1 MSIVKLATV
10 KKLFG
15 GSTLTKTEQKALADE
30 VMLMTLARATA
41 SDTNIKNVEVDKV
54 KEVLREHTGKKFTNA
69 NVRVA
74 ANSKM

>member
-41 SDTNIKNVEVDKV
+41 SDANIKNVEVDKV
-54 KEVLREHTGKKFTNA
+54 KEVLLEHTRKKFTNA

>member
-15 GSTLTKTEQKALADE
+15 GSTLTKTERKALADE

-41 SDTNIKNVEVDKV
+41 SDTNIRNVEVDKV
-54 KEVLREHTGKKFTNA
+54 KEVLREHTGKTFTNA